1 MFGEQILRMILGM
14 LAGVCVAW
22 YLRYDQFKP
31 LLASDRNESLPPLV
45 NISSGVNI
53 TTSVDITIK
62 ELAELLRSVD
72 GYNGTLEFDS
82 TKPDGTLMLINP
94 LLVN

>member
-1 MFGEQILRMILGM
+1 MF
-14 LAGVCVAW
+14 
-22 YLRYDQFKP
+22 D
-31 LLASDRNESLPPLV
+31 SDINDGLPPLV
-45 NISSGVNI
+45 NIG
-53 TTSVDITIK
+53 TGVDITIK